1 MEVPGGGGVNN
12 FEEVVVVGGGG
23 MCGHKGDQEAPE
35 VKQTAVAMVGVI
47 GRVTRIHA
55 EAVAVE
61 KMFTPGC

>member
-1 MEVPGGGGVNN
+1 MGVSTISTRWGWWWGGGGS
-12 FEEVVVVGGGG
+12 

-35 VKQTAVAMVGVI
+35 VKQIAVAMVGVI